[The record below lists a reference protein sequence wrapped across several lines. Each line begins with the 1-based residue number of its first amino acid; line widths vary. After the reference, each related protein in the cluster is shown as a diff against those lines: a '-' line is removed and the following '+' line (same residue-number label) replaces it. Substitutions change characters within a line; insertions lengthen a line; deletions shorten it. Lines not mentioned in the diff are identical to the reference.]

1 MTAKNEWQESPGRA
15 ARPWPR
21 PKSNRLCTPGLVLAE
36 LLLSLVAPFY
46 VEVCG
51 TWGCSS
57 SETLPHTPSL
67 VSRLHCTEKPKG
79 PSPHRPP
86 GTVPGPPDCGRDDSE
101 VTSGG
106 SRRQAPASSSAAL
119 VCSSTSKSPGCPLSR
134 EDPVWRGSPAGAA
147 SAWQSHRAGLS
158 ASPQLCL

>member
-51 TWGCSS
+51 TWGFFP
-57 SETLPHTPSL
+57 L
-67 VSRLHCTEKPKG
+67 K
-79 PSPHRPP
+79 PSPHPFLGEPSSLHREAQGAIPPQTTRHRPQTP
-86 GTVPGPPDCGRDDSE
+86 RLWP
-101 VTSGG
+101 
-106 SRRQAPASSSAAL
+106 
-119 VCSSTSKSPGCPLSR
+119 
-134 EDPVWRGSPAGAA
+134 
-147 SAWQSHRAGLS
+147 
-158 ASPQLCL
+158 